1 MPIGKLV
8 QNHKLN
14 GSGGEYPKAG
24 TFRNCPVTQV
34 ADVTGKDK
42 IQSLIVSFK
51 VGKYTP
57 GKNVKGERYAPDTH
71 TEGEIVKFH
80 AKFRPDIFDTVLNN
94 VKNACLGFVRQL
106 QADAGEDPNAI
117 GEEDITEEI
126 VDNAIFCNN
135 SKIVDLVMDFNVTEE
150 YTRSARPD
158 GTRGTVTKF
167 TWLVRLPDGTVTEV
181 KSSEGAEGE
190 DESESAEDES
200 ESAEDAPEPEPVKAP
215 VVPAPVA
222 AKGKAKKS

>member
-1 MPIGKLV
+1 MAIGKLV

-24 TFRNCPVTQV
+24 SFRNCTVTQV

-42 IQSLIVSFK
+42 IQSLIVSFM
-51 VGKYTP
+51 VGEYRP
-57 GKNVKGERYAPDTH
+57 GKNVEGERYPKDTH
-71 TEGEIVKFH
+71 VPGEIVKFH

-106 QADAGEDPNAI
+106 QADSGGDPKAI
-117 GEEDITEEI
+117 TEADITEEI
-126 VDNAIFCNN
+126 VDNAIFCND

-150 YTRSARPD
+150 YTRNARAD
-158 GTRGTVTKF
+158 GSRGTVTKF
-167 TWLVRLPDGTVTEV
+167 TWLVRLPDGSTSEV
-181 KSSEGAEGE
+181 KVDGEGAEDADGE
-190 DESESAEDES
+190 DETET
-200 ESAEDAPEPEPVKAP
+200 EDAPEPVKAP
-215 VVPAPVA
+215 VVPVPVA

>member
-42 IQSLIVSFK
+42 IQSLIVSFM
-51 VGKYTP
+51 VGDYTP
-57 GKNVKGERYAPDTH
+57 GKNVKGERYAADTH
-71 TEGEIVKFH
+71 TKGEIVKFH
-80 AKFRPDIFDTVLNN
+80 AKFRPDIFETVLNN

-117 GEEDITEEI
+117 GEDDITEDI

-150 YTRSARPD
+150 YTRSARAD

-167 TWLVRLPDGTVTEV
+167 AWLVRLPDGTVTEV
-181 KSSEGAEGE
+181 KSEGAENEGEEEGE
-190 DESESAEDES
+190 DDSESAEDV
-200 ESAEDAPEPEPVKAP
+200 PEPAKVAP
-215 VVPAPVA
+215 AIPVPAP
-222 AKGKAKKS
+222 AKGKKKS